1 MSVVEERF
9 RLQYF
14 VKLFY
19 CLFLIV
25 TMANKL
31 KPQEIYELLDG
42 YNSELDTLDDS
53 DDEQVPNELHKMNE
67 EGTM

>member
-1 MSVVEERF
+1 
-9 RLQYF
+9 
-14 VKLFY
+14 
-19 CLFLIV
+19 
-25 TMANKL
+25 MANKL

-67 EGTM
+67 ESLFCS